1 MAKNAHTW
9 TLLLDSQ
16 STTYVIVGF
25 PLAVCSANCTHLP
38 QTANYLGEHVP
49 PEFQPEMPM
58 FGAIVNTQESD
69 RGNEPVTWNQFHT
82 FANQMNMRFV
92 AIEARFNSI
101 EARFNEMD
109 TRFIAIDAR
118 FNAIETRFNELD
130 AKIIA
135 LRGEFLEFKE
145 EMRLVP
151 VKIAGWVA
159 GAMIGSSGVIF
170 GGFQL
175 LRGLF

>member
-1 MAKNAHTW
+1 
-9 TLLLDSQ
+9 
-16 STTYVIVGF
+16 
-25 PLAVCSANCTHLP
+25 
-38 QTANYLGEHVP
+38 
-49 PEFQPEMPM
+49 
-58 FGAIVNTQESD
+58 VNTQESD

-92 AIEARFNSI
+92 AIEARFNEMNARFVAI
-101 EARFNEMD
+101 EARFNE
-109 TRFIAIDAR
+109 IDK
-118 FNAIETRFNELD
+118 RFNELD
-130 AKIIA
+130 AKINQ
-135 LRGEFLEFKE
+135 LRGEFVSFKE

-175 LRGLF
+175 LRGLL

>member
-1 MAKNAHTW
+1 
-9 TLLLDSQ
+9 
-16 STTYVIVGF
+16 
-25 PLAVCSANCTHLP
+25 
-38 QTANYLGEHVP
+38 
-49 PEFQPEMPM
+49 M
-58 FGAIVNTQESD
+58 FGAIVNTHASD

-82 FANQMNMRFV
+82 FANQMDTNFSIVNSRFISLERRILELD
-92 AIEARFNSI
+92 A
-101 EARFNEMD
+101 
-109 TRFIAIDAR
+109 RFIAIEA
-118 FNAIETRFNELD
+118 RFNELD

-159 GAMIGSSGVIF
+159 GAMIGSASVIF

-175 LRGLF
+175 LRGLL

>member
-1 MAKNAHTW
+1 
-9 TLLLDSQ
+9 
-16 STTYVIVGF
+16 
-25 PLAVCSANCTHLP
+25 
-38 QTANYLGEHVP
+38 
-49 PEFQPEMPM
+49 M
-58 FGAIVNTQESD
+58 FGAIVNTPASD

-82 FANQMNMRFV
+82 FANQMDARFV
-92 AIEARFNSI
+92 AIEARFNEIDTRFIAI
-101 EARFNEMD
+101 EARFNE
-109 TRFIAIDAR
+109 IDK
-118 FNAIETRFNELD
+118 RFNELD
-130 AKIIA
+130 AKINQ

>member
-1 MAKNAHTW
+1 
-9 TLLLDSQ
+9 
-16 STTYVIVGF
+16 
-25 PLAVCSANCTHLP
+25 
-38 QTANYLGEHVP
+38 
-49 PEFQPEMPM
+49 M
-58 FGAIVNTQESD
+58 FGAIVNTHASD

-82 FANQMNMRFV
+82 FANQMDTNFSIV
-92 AIEARFNSI
+92 NSKFI
-101 EARFNEMD
+101 SLERRILELDA
-109 TRFIAIDAR
+109 RFIAIEAL
-118 FNAIETRFNELD
+118 FNELD

-159 GAMIGSSGVIF
+159 GAMIGSASVIF

-175 LRGLF
+175 LRGLL

>member
-1 MAKNAHTW
+1 M
-9 TLLLDSQ
+9 
-16 STTYVIVGF
+16 
-25 PLAVCSANCTHLP
+25 
-38 QTANYLGEHVP
+38 P

-58 FGAIVNTQESD
+58 FGANVNTQASE

-82 FANQMNMRFV
+82 FANQMDARFV
-92 AIEARFNSI
+92 AIEARFIAIDKRFISI
-101 EARFNEMD
+101 EARFNE
-109 TRFIAIDAR
+109 IDK
-118 FNAIETRFNELD
+118 RFNELD
-130 AKIIA
+130 AKINQ
-135 LRGEFLEFKE
+135 LRGEFISFKE

-175 LRGLF
+175 LRGLL

>member
-1 MAKNAHTW
+1 M
-9 TLLLDSQ
+9 
-16 STTYVIVGF
+16 
-25 PLAVCSANCTHLP
+25 
-38 QTANYLGEHVP
+38 P
-49 PEFQPEMPM
+49 PEFQPEIPM
-58 FGAIVNTQESD
+58 FGAIVNTKSSD

-82 FANQMNMRFV
+82 FANQMD
-92 AIEARFNSI
+92 A
-101 EARFNEMD
+101 
-109 TRFIAIDAR
+109 RFIAIEA
-118 FNAIETRFNELD
+118 RFNELD

-159 GAMIGSSGVIF
+159 GAMIGSASVIF

-175 LRGLF
+175 LRGLL

>member
-1 MAKNAHTW
+1 
-9 TLLLDSQ
+9 
-16 STTYVIVGF
+16 
-25 PLAVCSANCTHLP
+25 
-38 QTANYLGEHVP
+38 
-49 PEFQPEMPM
+49 MPM

-92 AIEARFNSI
+92 AIEARFN
-101 EARFNEMD
+101 E
-109 TRFIAIDAR
+109 IDK
-118 FNAIETRFNELD
+118 RFNELD
-130 AKIIA
+130 AKINQ
-135 LRGEFLEFKE
+135 LRGEFVSFKE

-170 GGFQL
+170 GGFHL
-175 LRGLF
+175 LRGLL

>member
-1 MAKNAHTW
+1 
-9 TLLLDSQ
+9 
-16 STTYVIVGF
+16 
-25 PLAVCSANCTHLP
+25 
-38 QTANYLGEHVP
+38 
-49 PEFQPEMPM
+49 M
-58 FGAIVNTQESD
+58 FGAIVNTHASD

-82 FANQMNMRFV
+82 FANQMDARFV
-92 AIEARFNSI
+92 AIEARFNEMDARFIAI
-101 EARFNEMD
+101 EARFNE
-109 TRFIAIDAR
+109 IDK
-118 FNAIETRFNELD
+118 RFNELD
-130 AKIIA
+130 AKINQ

-175 LRGLF
+175 LRGLL

>member
-1 MAKNAHTW
+1 LVFNLPFARPIAH
-9 TLLLDSQ
+9 
-16 STTYVIVGF
+16 IF
-25 PLAVCSANCTHLP
+25 PKQPTANC
-38 QTANYLGEHVP
+38 QGEHVP
-49 PEFQPEMPM
+49 PEFQPEIPI
-58 FGAIVNTQESD
+58 FGANVNTHASD

-82 FANQMNMRFV
+82 FANQMDARFV
-92 AIEARFNSI
+92 AIEARFIAIDKRFISI
-101 EARFNEMD
+101 EARFNE
-109 TRFIAIDAR
+109 IDK
-118 FNAIETRFNELD
+118 RFNELD
-130 AKIIA
+130 AKINQ

-175 LRGLF
+175 LRGLL

>member
-1 MAKNAHTW
+1 
-9 TLLLDSQ
+9 
-16 STTYVIVGF
+16 
-25 PLAVCSANCTHLP
+25 
-38 QTANYLGEHVP
+38 
-49 PEFQPEMPM
+49 MPM

-92 AIEARFNSI
+92 AIEARFNEMNARFVAV
-101 EARFNEMD
+101 EARFNE
-109 TRFIAIDAR
+109 IDK
-118 FNAIETRFNELD
+118 RFNELD
-130 AKIIA
+130 AKINQ
-135 LRGEFLEFKE
+135 LRGEFVSFKE

-175 LRGLF
+175 LRGLL